1 MVLLFSIKNAFRK
14 KSTAILASLGV
25 GFGLMLVFVLGSFS
39 AGVSTQFSENL
50 QKTVGQ
56 VTITEKLKRGADSQL
71 SLDFPD
77 QLFEYDNISDNL
89 IRYNVEAEAP
99 IFFMIDYWDEL
110 QNDGDRL
117 IVKGINLTLD
127 KEWEGPTTK
136 IIKGRS
142 FNESRREVIVDSR
155 LAEAADFNVSIGQ
168 TLDFGLNL
176 GGTETEEVTI
186 VGAYEQEDNG
196 APDFVPRDYYVYI
209 EIEVLWEILE
219 EADLDTDYYSS
230 ITLNFNSET
239 NEETAKYVNF
249 INNRS
254 EEGEFDPTFVSA
266 VSVGAFF
273 ESIEESLGII
283 TAFTSIIGLITALAG
298 GMAIIV
304 TQLMSVTSRLKEFAI
319 LKSTGWK
326 NRHIFLNVVYESL
339 TLGLLGAAIGLGL
352 GFTLITLLSTGAS
365 PFGAAS
371 ATISV
376 DAIIQVVA
384 YALTLGIVGGLYPGI
399 KASRVRPV
407 VVLKGG

>member
-1 MVLLFSIKNAFRK
+1 VLIFSIKNAFRK

-39 AGVSTQFSENL
+39 AGVSTQFSDNL

-56 VTITEKLKRGADSQL
+56 VTLTEKLKRGSESQIP
-71 SLDFPD
+71 LDFPN
-77 QLFEYDNISDNL
+77 QLLEYDNISEHL
-89 IRYNVEAEAP
+89 IRYTVESEAP
-99 IFFMIDYWDEL
+99 IIFTFDYWDDIGE
-110 QNDGDRL
+110 DGNRL

-127 KEWEGPTTK
+127 QAWEGPSTK
-136 IIKGRS
+136 IIEGRV
-142 FNESRREVIVDSR
+142 FKENELEVIVDSR
-155 LAEAADFNVSIGQ
+155 LSRVAEFNVSVGQ
-168 TLDFGLNL
+168 TLELFLNP
-176 GGTETEEVTI
+176 GGTETFEVKI
-186 VGAYEQEDNG
+186 VGVYEQEDNG
-196 APDFVPRDYYVYI
+196 APDFVPRDYYLYMDI
-209 EIEVLWEILE
+209 GSLWTILE
-219 EADLDTDYYSS
+219 ENDLDTDYYSS
-230 ITLNFNSET
+230 ITLNFDSET
-239 NEETAKYVNF
+239 SEETTKYVNF

-254 EEGEFDPTFVSA
+254 EEGEFDPTFISA

-283 TAFTSIIGLITALAG
+283 TAFTSIIGFITALAG

-339 TLGLLGAAIGLGL
+339 TLGFLGAIIGLGL
-352 GFTLITLLSTGAS
+352 GFVLILLLGSGAS

-371 ATISV
+371 ATVST
-376 DAIIQVVA
+376 DAIVQVVV
-384 YALTLGIVGGLYPGI
+384 YALSLGIIGGLYPGI
-399 KASRVRPV
+399 KAARVRPV